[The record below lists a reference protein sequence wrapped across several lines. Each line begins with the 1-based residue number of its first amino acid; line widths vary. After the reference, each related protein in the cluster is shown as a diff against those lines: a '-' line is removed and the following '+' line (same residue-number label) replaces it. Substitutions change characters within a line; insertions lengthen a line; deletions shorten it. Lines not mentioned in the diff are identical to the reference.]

1 MQRVEARSAAS
12 VVSACAQTSSGAG
25 TVRAGRLQP
34 RMRAAF
40 MRRLDQNHNAL
51 LLLNAANR
59 WLGLTLVCHNQFYYN
74 SIVCAVRACVHTHCK
89 HVFKN
94 YILIDLV
101 MFNDINLIL
110 LVSRFN

>member
-1 MQRVEARSAAS
+1 MQRVEARSAAT
-12 VVSACAQTSSGAG
+12 VVSVCAQTSSGAG

-59 WLGLTLVCHNQFYYN
+59 WLGLTLVWQIQFCYQLVFD
-74 SIVCAVRACVHTHCK
+74 VCARASVRFIIFITK
-89 HVFKN
+89 
-94 YILIDLV
+94 
-101 MFNDINLIL
+101 
-110 LVSRFN
+110 